1 MRNVFWAFKKRKRQT
16 WRIPEV
22 QTRAR
27 TASPFQS
34 SRWREGSGASLFRT
48 EKNRV
53 VKTAY
58 SCLCRTGLWL
68 PIKPEPE
75 KVWSKWNLI
84 IKGVERKILLSNG
97 PKRTTW
103 LIVETE
109 ISLTTISKILQDN
122 NGLQFF
128 YSIRANEACFASYFY
143 RKIWVL
149 HLLEGPELTRHHW
162 EDGEEKKAQHLA
174 GFEPT
179 ASLLHGVRS
188 TAVPQLLPHN
198 HPNSPGGAS
207 ACQDQAACPSAAPP
221 ESKRSTEIK
230 EEKQK

>member
-1 MRNVFWAFKKRKRQT
+1 MVVDLNPGASKVFSLAKSLLNMPTLLPLLYNTIMYLRNVFWAFKKRKRQT

-128 YSIRANEACFASYFY
+128 YSIASPHIF
-143 RKIWVL
+143 I
-149 HLLEGPELTRHHW
+149 
-162 EDGEEKKAQHLA
+162 EKS
-174 GFEPT
+174 ECCI
-179 ASLLHGVRS
+179 SLRDL
-188 TAVPQLLPHN
+188 N
-198 HPNSPGGAS
+198 
-207 ACQDQAACPSAAPP
+207 
-221 ESKRSTEIK
+221 
-230 EEKQK
+230 